1 MEEVR
6 NLRFMKN
13 IILSISIFLISF
25 SAIGKVSRLDIK
37 NSDVFRSW
45 FVRIIEEQL
54 RQGPSPK
61 WVQRDCVGLVRYSV
75 NESLK
80 TKNAKWIHSHGFAN
94 SPTPPSMTISVENRR
109 ELTNWTQYDG
119 KSKGKYIS
127 AIGLIQGNTKFISKD
142 INQAKPGDILF
153 YDMQDSQHIM
163 VWMGKYIAYHTGT
176 VKKKDNGLRKIK
188 YNELLN
194 WKDSRWRPTE
204 NNPNF
209 IGIFKLGF
217 LSR

>member
-1 MEEVR
+1 
-6 NLRFMKN
+6 MK
-13 IILSISIFLISF
+13 LCL
-25 SAIGKVSRLDIK
+25 KVSLLLLLSSSIEATPYFLDIK
-37 NSDVFRSW
+37 NSKVFRSW

-61 WVQRDCVGLVRYSV
+61 WLQRDCVGLVRYSV

-80 TKNAKWIHSHGFAN
+80 VKNSKWKHSHGFAN
-94 SPTPPSMTISVENRR
+94 MPTPPNLTLSNKYRN
-109 ELTNWTQYDG
+109 ELNNWTQYDG
-119 KSKGKYIS
+119 ESKGKYIS
-127 AIGLIQGNTKFISKD
+127 AIGLVQGNTQFISKD
-142 INQAKPGDILF
+142 INQAQPGDILF

-163 VWMGKYIAYHTGT
+163 IWMGKYVAYHTGT
-176 VKKKDNGLRKIK
+176 ITKDDNGLRKVK
-188 YNELLN
+188 YSELIN

-204 NNPNF
+204 RNPNF

>member
-1 MEEVR
+1 MNKFIVTVT
-6 NLRFMKN
+6 
-13 IILSISIFLISF
+13 FLIISVPTF
-25 SAIGKVSRLDIK
+25 GKVQKLDLK

-80 TKNAKWIHSHGFAN
+80 TKDSKWMHSHGFAN
-94 SPTPPSMTISVENRR
+94 SPTPPTLTIDD
-109 ELTNWTQYDG
+109 ELRDKLNNWTQYDG
-119 KSKGKYIS
+119 KSKGRYIS
-127 AIGLIQGNTKFISKD
+127 AIGLVQGNTTFISKD
-142 INQAKPGDILF
+142 INQVRPGDILF

-163 VWMGKYIAYHTGT
+163 IWMGKYVAYHTGT
-176 VKKKDNGLRKIK
+176 VSKEDNGLRKVK
-188 YNELLN
+188 YSELIN

-204 NNPNF
+204 GNPNF

>member
-1 MEEVR
+1 M
-6 NLRFMKN
+6 NKYILIAILLMIN
-13 IILSISIFLISF
+13 I
-25 SAIGKVSRLDIK
+25 SAFCKTSRLDVK
-37 NSDVFRSW
+37 DSDVFRSW

-80 TKNAKWIHSHGFAN
+80 VKDAKWMHSHGFAS
-94 SPTPPSMTISVENRR
+94 SPTPPNLKINEKLRDKLSH
-109 ELTNWTQYDG
+109 WTQYDG
-119 KSKGKYIS
+119 KNRGKYIS
-127 AIGLIQGNTKFISKD
+127 AIGLIQGNTTFISKD
-142 INQAKPGDILF
+142 INHVRPGDILF
-153 YDMQDSQHIM
+153 FDMQDSQHIM
-163 VWMGKYIAYHTGT
+163 IWMGKYIAYHTGT
-176 VKKKDNGLRKIK
+176 ETKNDNGLRKVK
-188 YNELLN
+188 YSELIN

-204 NNPNF
+204 GNPNF

>member
-1 MEEVR
+1 MIR
-6 NLRFMKN
+6 SITG
-13 IILSISIFLISF
+13 IILLTVCV
-25 SAIGKVSRLDIK
+25 SAYGKVHKLDIK

-45 FVRIIEEQL
+45 FVRIIGEQL

-61 WVQRDCVGLVRYSV
+61 WLQRDCVGLVRYSV

-80 TKNAKWIHSHGFAN
+80 IKNAKWMHSHGFAS
-94 SPTPPSMTISVENRR
+94 SPTPPNLTINK
-109 ELTNWTQYDG
+109 ELRSKLNNWTQYDG
-119 KSKGKYIS
+119 KSKSKYIS
-127 AIGLIQGNTKFISKD
+127 AIGLVQGNTTFVSKD
-142 INQAKPGDILF
+142 INQVRPGDILF

-176 VKKKDNGLRKIK
+176 VTKKDNGLRKVK
-188 YNELLN
+188 YSELIN
-194 WKDSRWRPTE
+194 WKDSRWRPAE
-204 NNPNF
+204 GNPNF